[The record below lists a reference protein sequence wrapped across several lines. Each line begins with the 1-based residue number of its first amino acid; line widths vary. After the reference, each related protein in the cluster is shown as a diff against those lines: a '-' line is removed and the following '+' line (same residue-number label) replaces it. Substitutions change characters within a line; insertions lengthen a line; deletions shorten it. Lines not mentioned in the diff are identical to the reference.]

1 MRVVTVAVPTLII
14 QLLLLL
20 LLLLAAVG
28 PGRCSGAG
36 RGSLPHGAFG
46 SAAAAAGFLVSLS
59 RPANSSRIFY
69 GVMFDAGSTGT
80 RIHVYTFIQ
89 REAGTVQTDRPNLTS
104 AIV

>member
-20 LLLLAAVG
+20 LMLLLAAVG
-28 PGRCSGAG
+28 PGRCGRAG
-36 RGSLPHGAFG
+36 CGSLPDGAFG
-46 SAAAAAGFLVSLS
+46 SAAGFLVSLS

-89 REAGTVQTDRPNLTS
+89 QEAGLESRVWSHD
-104 AIV
+104 V